1 MTMSEPDLRPPPAYL
16 HDPFV
21 SVLLNTL
28 LNHIDKGRA
37 RPLRVNNKTLP
48 ALFDYSS
55 GNTDYYWSL
64 IVDLADKY
72 GIFLIDLAR
81 ARPGVEV
88 YEKARLV
95 LQPDAESLLRDW
107 LNRPRMEPYTVSWNR
122 AVERN
127 APYFMADGA
136 ALLAKPIRRQG
147 QTAEQVVDGFAQAAK
162 ILHEPMTL
170 RTLSAKC
177 FWADSKFLDS
187 REDLVRRLL
196 PTAATHLITRPL
208 LIHIAMAETTEQVLF
223 IENQDTFLQ
232 LLALQCCGSLC
243 SNTTLV
249 NSAGFRGASHRIRQ
263 RGATQFSHVQPYN
276 DEQFQTFQQWWF
288 NEGSLYIPCY
298 FWGDLDFSGMAILAA
313 LTQSFANIT
322 AWQPG
327 YKAMLSYHSRGLCH
341 SAEASEK
348 HRQIDPGAVHCIYT
362 NTFLL
367 PLLRSTKKFVD
378 QEVVSMADLHF
389 NE

>member
-1 MTMSEPDLRPPPAYL
+1 MEMSEPDLRPPPAYL

-28 LNHIDKGRA
+28 LTHIDKGRV

-95 LQPDAESLLRDW
+95 LQADAESLLRDW
-107 LNRPRMEPYTVSWNR
+107 LNRPRMEPYAVSWNR

-196 PTAATHLITRPL
+196 PTADTHLITRPL

-223 IENQDTFLQ
+223 VENQDTFLQ
-232 LLALQCCGSLC
+232 LLALQRCGSLC

-249 NSAGFRGASHRIRQ
+249 NSAGFRGASSRIRHQ
-263 RGATQFSHVQPYN
+263 GATQFTHVQPY
-276 DEQFQTFQQWWF
+276 DGDHFQAFQQWWL
-288 NEGSLYIPCY
+288 NEGNAAIPCY
-298 FWGDLDFSGMAILAA
+298 FWGDLDFSGMAILVA
-313 LTQSFANIT
+313 LAQGFTNIT

-327 YKAMLSYHSRGLCH
+327 YRAMLSYHSSGLCH
-341 SAEASEK
+341 SGEASGK
-348 HRQIDPGAVHCIYT
+348 QRQIDPGDVHCTYA
-362 NTFLL
+362 NNVLL
-367 PLLRSTKKFVD
+367 PLMRSSEMFVD
-378 QEVVSMADLHF
+378 QEVVSMDDLQGD
-389 NE
+389 

>member
-81 ARPGVEV
+81 ARPGVE
-88 YEKARLV
+88 
-95 LQPDAESLLRDW
+95 
-107 LNRPRMEPYTVSWNR
+107 
-122 AVERN
+122 VERN

-327 YKAMLSYHSRGLCH
+327 YKAMLSYHSRGLRH